1 MCLYLA
7 AALIAAIGGIARA
20 ECPPGY
26 PENLPC
32 PVSPVETVPQ
42 EHQDRVARLTRL
54 GEGAQSFEFHT
65 TMIGQGEHGLAQYP
79 IDLPVLRVVADRDV
93 FFDTASDSVRPEAE
107 PLLDIIAESLMREP
121 PDVSLFVAGHTDSRG
136 QPDSNLD
143 LGLRRA
149 QAVAAALV
157 RRGIYQANV
166 YRVSFGELVPL
177 STNDTATGRARN
189 RRVEFLFGAQPQAL
203 VKLLERQEIEL
214 CAQKIDDK
222 MDDNCRIPITFD
234 AQKVVVSPEHA
245 DEIASINRETKALM
259 LEDRAN
265 PADIERKRQQIAVR
279 RDRIPVILDRT
290 RIEITLSPQRD
301 AASKE

>member
-1 MCLYLA
+1 MVAGDCRLIKKRWVMCLYLA
-7 AALIAAIGGIARA
+7 AALTAAIAGTARA

-65 TMIGQGEHGLAQYP
+65 TMIGQGEHG
-79 IDLPVLRVVADRDV
+79 
-93 FFDTASDSVRPEAE
+93 
-107 PLLDIIAESLMREP
+107 
-121 PDVSLFVAGHTDSRG
+121 

-177 STNDTATGRARN
+177 STNDTAAGRARN

-222 MDDNCRIPITFD
+222 MDENCRIPITFD
-234 AQKVVVSPEHA
+234 AQKVAVSPEYA

-279 RDRIPVILDRT
+279 RDRIPVVLDRA